1 MMEKI
6 PQQLLNQF
14 DVQLIK
20 TGFHL
25 KIIISLGNGCDTIL
39 IFVINM
45 DMIQKTLKA
54 YPIL

>member
-1 MMEKI
+1 MEKI